1 MPGQVAALGDLRAP
15 PNNRLEKLKGD
26 REGQY
31 SIRVNDQWRVCF
43 RWTEYGPKTSRSWTI
58 TEEMMRM
65 RIPADRPPTPPGEIL
80 LEEFLKPI
88 GMTQAELAERI
99 GVSYVRLNE
108 IINGRRGVTPSTALR
123 LAKALGTTPEFWLN
137 GQLALDLYRASHDVD
152 EIRELKRI
160 EPVRS

>member
-1 MPGQVAALGDLRAP
+1 
-15 PNNRLEKLKGD
+15 
-26 REGQY
+26 
-31 SIRVNDQWRVCF
+31 
-43 RWTEYGPKTSRSWTI
+43 
-58 TEEMMRM
+58 MMRM

-137 GQLALDLYRASHDVD
+137 GQMALDLYRASHDVD